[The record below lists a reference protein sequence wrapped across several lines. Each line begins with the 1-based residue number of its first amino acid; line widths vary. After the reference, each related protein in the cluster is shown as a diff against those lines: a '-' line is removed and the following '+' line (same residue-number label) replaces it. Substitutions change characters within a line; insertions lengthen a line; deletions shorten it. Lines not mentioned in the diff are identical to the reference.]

1 MAISM
6 YEASA
11 PVFTRMIGNLRNML
25 VKADAHAK
33 ARGYEVDVLVESRLA
48 PDMFPLRR
56 QVQIASDAAKG
67 SMARLAG
74 LDVPSWDDTET
85 TMAQLIE
92 RLDRTLEYLAGF
104 SPEQVD
110 GSEERQVVVKTR
122 MRELRFTGLQYLQG
136 FAIPNLYFHVATS
149 YNILRHNGVELGK
162 MDFLGGT

>member
-1 MAISM
+1 MASRCSFH
-6 YEASA
+6 AS
-11 PVFTRMIGNLRNML
+11 LRSSFQLSFSNRKY
-25 VKADAHAK
+25 V
-33 ARGYEVDVLVESRLA
+33 
-48 PDMFPLRR
+48 
-56 QVQIASDAAKG
+56 
-67 SMARLAG
+67 
-74 LDVPSWDDTET
+74 VPSWDDTET

-136 FAIPNLYFHVATS
+136 FAIPNLYFHVTTS

>member
-11 PVFTRMIGNLRNML
+11 PIFTRMVRNLRGML
-25 VKADAHAK
+25 VKADAHAQ

-67 SMARLAG
+67 GMARLAG

-110 GSEERQVVVKTR
+110 GREERPVVVKTR
-122 MRELRFTGLQYLQG
+122 MRELHFSGLQYLQG
-136 FAIPNLYFHVATS
+136 FAVPNLYFHVTTS

>member
-74 LDVPSWDDTET
+74 RDVPSWDDTET

-92 RLDRTLEYLAGF
+92 RLDKTLEYLAGF
-104 SPEQVD
+104 SPDQVD

-136 FAIPNLYFHVATS
+136 FAVPNLYFHVVTS

>member
-25 VKADAHAK
+25 LKADAHAK

-136 FAIPNLYFHVATS
+136 FAIPNLYFHVTTS

>member
-136 FAIPNLYFHVATS
+136 FAIPNLYFHVTTS

>member
-56 QVQIASDAAKG
+56 QLQIASDAAKG